1 MKFRTIDIE
10 DTKEGRPYLLFT
22 HPLLHLVTIKVFYAV
37 RCADAR
43 NGFRKNYKFCN
54 GVFKRHAR
62 WGKNFDIYTL
72 IPFHEEL
79 MLNRLLRPFIA
90 MYWTMKNILSCVFK
104 KKNLR
109 TETIWM
115 VQRYVF

>member
-1 MKFRTIDIE
+1 MKFRSIDIE

-22 HPLLHLVTIKVFYAV
+22 HPVHLVTIKVFYAV

-62 WGKNFDIYTL
+62 WVKTL
-72 IPFHEEL
+72 TFIP
-79 MLNRLLRPFIA
+79 
-90 MYWTMKNILSCVFK
+90 
-104 KKNLR
+104 
-109 TETIWM
+109 
-115 VQRYVF
+115 

>member
-79 MLNRLLRPFIA
+79 MLNRLLRQITGDPSFYCNVLDYEEYII
-90 MYWTMKNILSCVFK
+90 MRF
-104 KKNLR
+104 
-109 TETIWM
+109 
-115 VQRYVF
+115 

>member
-22 HPLLHLVTIKVFYAV
+22 HPVLHLVTINVFYAV
-37 RCADAR
+37 RCAEAR
-43 NGFRKNYKFCN
+43 TGFRKNYEFCN
-54 GVFKRHAR
+54 GLFKPRVR

-79 MLNRLLRPFIA
+79 MLNRLLRKITSDPTFYCDVLDYEDYII
-90 MYWTMKNILSCVFK
+90 MRF
-104 KKNLR
+104 
-109 TETIWM
+109 
-115 VQRYVF
+115 